1 MNSFSAWFTDNKL
14 AGSLAV
20 IFLLLLSGMGWWTYQ
35 SWDDYAV
42 ATQGYEEA
50 CAKLSKLN
58 KQSPFPNDS
67 NKAKLEDNLKKE
79 RQNLATLEKALQA
92 YNAPSFAN
100 LEQAKP
106 QDRPQLFQDALRAQ
120 VTKIKSLAASRG
132 ATLPPGF
139 YLGMEEFENRLPSSE
154 EVLQLSRQL
163 SAVNWLAENLSSN
176 SGLIVAE
183 FTRTQTTS
191 PAKKDGV
198 KKSPVTP
205 AAQGT
210 GSGSPPSYETLGT
223 IQASFRCDQHSLN
236 ELVNAISAAPCFF
249 ILEGFQLQN
258 TSPEPP
264 HRDIGTGSATTDA
277 RPGDS
282 QAAIQKL
289 PIVVGREQLNVSM
302 KLKVLEFPVQQD
314 PDPTPQSKAAPKK

>member
-20 IFLLLLSGMGWWTYQ
+20 IFLLLLSGTGWWTYQ
-35 SWDDYAV
+35 SWDEYAV

-50 CAKLSKLN
+50 AAKLSKLN

-191 PAKKDGV
+191 TAKKDGV

-205 AAQGT
+205 AAQGA
-210 GSGSPPSYETLGT
+210 GSGPTPTHATLGT
-223 IQASFRCDQHSLN
+223 IQTSFRCDQHTLN
-236 ELVNAISAAPCFF
+236 ELVNAISAAPYFF

-282 QAAIQKL
+282 QAAIHKL
-289 PIVVGREQLNVSM
+289 PIVVGREQLNFSM
-302 KLKVLEFPVQQD
+302 KLKVLEFPIQQD